1 MTPQAILTQVQPNQP
16 SPLPNGL
23 AAYQENGSED
33 GRYVSEEEYW
43 AVYYE
48 NSDFH
53 YEWNNGR
60 LEEKPMADYAQFRL
74 YLWFLGLVKDYLY
87 VTQSGRMIGLE
98 LAFRMALA
106 HKTVI
111 RKPDLAIVLN
121 TNRIASLDKD
131 RSYKGIFDI
140 CIESIS
146 DSTKGEVERDTVT
159 KFAEYAAAGVKEYYI
174 LDERRL
180 ETKFYRLNSRGVYV
194 PITPTRQGVI
204 RSQVMP
210 GFQFRL
216 TDLYLQPEPPQMID
230 DPVYQGFVSP
240 FLRAERLRAEE
251 ERLRAEGE
259 RARAEGERQR
269 ADAATQRA
277 EQERQRAERYAAML
291 KSMGITLD
299 DEPPAQ

>member
-1 MTPQAILTQVQPNQP
+1 MTRTQAVPGARETAEKAIGL
-16 SPLPNGL
+16 NG
-23 AAYQENGSED
+23 ATPHDTNGSAD

-60 LEEKPMADYAQFRL
+60 LEEKPPADYAQFRF
-74 YLWFLGLVKDYLY
+74 YLWFLGLIKNYLY
-87 VTQSGRMIGLE
+87 VTDSGRMIGLG

-106 HKTVI
+106 HKTAI

-121 TNRIASLDKD
+121 SNPIALLDKD

-159 KFAEYAAAGVKEYYI
+159 KFEEYAAAGVKEYYI
-174 LDERRL
+174 LDERQV
-180 ETKFYRLNSRGVYV
+180 ETEFYRLNTHSIYV
-194 PITPTRQGVI
+194 PLSANGGVI
-204 RSQVMP
+204 RSRVMP

-216 TDLYLQPEPPQMID
+216 TDLYRQPEPPQMID

-251 ERLRAEGE
+251 ERQRTKEALQIAAHE
-259 RARAEGERQR
+259 RARAQ
-269 ADAATQRA
+269 
-277 EQERQRAERYAAML
+277 RYAAIL
-291 KSMGITLD
+291 QSMGITVD
-299 DEPPAQ
+299 DDPTAQ

>member
-1 MTPQAILTQVQPNQP
+1 MTPQSTLVQVQSSQ
-16 SPLPNGL
+16 PLPSQNGI
-23 AAYQENGSED
+23 AAYHENGSED

-87 VTQSGRMIGLE
+87 VTKSGRMIGLE

-106 HKTVI
+106 HKTAI

-121 TNRIASLDKD
+121 SNAIALLDKD

-146 DSTKGEVERDTVT
+146 DSTKGEVERDTIT
-159 KFAEYAAAGVKEYYI
+159 KLQEYAAAGVKEYYI
-174 LDERRL
+174 LDEREI
-180 ETKFYRLNSRGVYV
+180 ETEFYRLNSRGIYV
-194 PITPTRQGVI
+194 PLMPKDGII

-216 TDLYLQPEPPQMID
+216 ADLYRLPEPPAMID

-251 ERLRAEGE
+251 
-259 RARAEGERQR
+259 
-269 ADAATQRA
+269 
-277 EQERQRAERYAAML
+277 
-291 KSMGITLD
+291 
-299 DEPPAQ
+299 

>member
-1 MTPQAILTQVQPNQP
+1 MTPPSTLVQVQSSQ
-16 SPLPNGL
+16 PLPSQNGI
-23 AAYQENGSED
+23 AAYHENGSED

-87 VTQSGRMIGLE
+87 VTKSGRMIGLE

-106 HKTVI
+106 HKTAI

-121 TNRIASLDKD
+121 SNAIALLDKD

-146 DSTKGEVERDTVT
+146 DSTKGEVERDTIT
-159 KFAEYAAAGVKEYYI
+159 KLQEYAAAGVKEYYI
-174 LDERRL
+174 LDEREI
-180 ETKFYRLNSRGVYV
+180 ETEFYRLNSRGIYV
-194 PITPTRQGVI
+194 PLMPKDGII

-216 TDLYLQPEPPQMID
+216 ADLYRLPEPPQMID

-240 FLRAERLRAEE
+240 FLRTERLRAEE
-251 ERLRAEGE
+251 ALQIAAKER
-259 RARAEGERQR
+259 
-269 ADAATQRA
+269 T
-277 EQERQRAERYAAML
+277 RAERYAAML
-291 KSMGITLD
+291 KSMGVALD
-299 DEPPAQ
+299 DDPAAQ

>member
-1 MTPQAILTQVQPNQP
+1 MTPQSTLVQVQSSQ
-16 SPLPNGL
+16 PLPSQNGI
-23 AAYQENGSED
+23 AAYHENGSED

-87 VTQSGRMIGLE
+87 VTKSGRMIGLE

-106 HKTVI
+106 HKTAI

-121 TNRIASLDKD
+121 SNAIALLDKD

-146 DSTKGEVERDTVT
+146 DSTKGEVERDTIT
-159 KFAEYAAAGVKEYYI
+159 KLQEYAAAGVKEYYI
-174 LDERRL
+174 LDEREI
-180 ETKFYRLNSRGVYV
+180 ETEFYRLNSRGIYV
-194 PITPTRQGVI
+194 PLMPKDGII

-216 TDLYLQPEPPQMID
+216 ADLYRLPEPPAMID

-240 FLRAERLRAEE
+240 FLRAERLLAEE
-251 ERLRAEGE
+251 ERQRAEV
-259 RARAEGERQR
+259 ERQR
-269 ADAATQRA
+269 AEVERQRA
-277 EQERQRAERYAAML
+277 AKERTRAERYAAML
-291 KSMGITLD
+291 KALGVALD
-299 DEPPAQ
+299 DDPAAQ

>member
-1 MTPQAILTQVQPNQP
+1 MTPQSTLVQVQSSQ
-16 SPLPNGL
+16 PLPSQNGI
-23 AAYQENGSED
+23 AAYHENGSED

-87 VTQSGRMIGLE
+87 VTKSGRMIGLE

-106 HKTVI
+106 HKTAI

-121 TNRIASLDKD
+121 SNAIALLDKE

-146 DSTKGEVERDTVT
+146 DSTKGEVERDTIT
-159 KFAEYAAAGVKEYYI
+159 KLQEYAAAGVKEYYI
-174 LDERRL
+174 LDEREI
-180 ETKFYRLNSRGVYV
+180 ETEFYRLNSRGIYV
-194 PITPTRQGVI
+194 PLMPKDGII

-216 TDLYLQPEPPQMID
+216 ADLYRLPEPPAMID

-240 FLRAERLRAEE
+240 FLRAERLLAEE
-251 ERLRAEGE
+251 ERQRAEV
-259 RARAEGERQR
+259 ERQR
-269 ADAATQRA
+269 AET
-277 EQERQRAERYAAML
+277 ERQIAAKERTRAERYAAML
-291 KSMGITLD
+291 KALGVALD
-299 DEPPAQ
+299 DDPAAQ